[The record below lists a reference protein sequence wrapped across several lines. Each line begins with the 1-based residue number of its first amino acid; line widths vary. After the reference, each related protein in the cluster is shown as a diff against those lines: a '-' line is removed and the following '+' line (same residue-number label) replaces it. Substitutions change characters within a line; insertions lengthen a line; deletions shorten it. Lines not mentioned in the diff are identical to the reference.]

1 MITRFVPTV
10 LICPCRTIPTTDSSL
25 VSMMVELDGKVEN
38 GTHGK
43 KRLYPSSLK
52 KEFMQTAI
60 NFRIED

>member
-1 MITRFVPTV
+1 
-10 LICPCRTIPTTDSSL
+10 
-25 VSMMVELDGKVEN
+25 MMVELDGKVEN

-60 NFRIED
+60 NFRIEDWPPPEADGAIKY